1 MNLNLKFAYLQSNTV
16 SEDEVK
22 CMLIEFGSDVLH
34 KIWSWHLPFIW
45 YICVGNL
52 SSNITTLIMIP

>member
-34 KIWSWHLPFIW
+34 KIWSWHLPFI
-45 YICVGNL
+45 
-52 SSNITTLIMIP
+52 